1 MLFRSEQAVL
11 LGSGSAIG
19 VQQLALSQMGPA
31 AVGEQA
37 PRPGNAVAQRAS
49 AELTLPQ
56 MERQAL
62 INALTLSDG
71 NVTRAAR
78 ELGISRDTLRYRIE
92 KYGLDAQA
100 RPLARD
106 TR

>member
-1 MLFRSEQAVL
+1 
-11 LGSGSAIG
+11 
-19 VQQLALSQMGPA
+19 
-31 AVGEQA
+31 
-37 PRPGNAVAQRAS
+37 
-49 AELTLPQ
+49 

-62 INALTLSDG
+62 VHALQLSDG

-92 KYGLDAQA
+92 KLGLESQA
-100 RPLARD
+100 RPAFRD